1 MFNQS
6 LNDIN
11 VTSTD
16 SFFLLLDLF
25 LNPKVRCNKLGKLSI
40 LNFLVGIETS
50 LVQGS
55 SSTQY
60 GGRFWL
66 NNNGG
71 LELGNENSCF
81 LSQDWERAQKLMI
94 HALLNTNFGT
104 SEILKSSDREWE
116 SCVILHNL
124 GEETSSTLALK
135 AVLLVQLSAVNSGS
149 SLCLST
155 HAVTSGGINIKMD
168 NISWSK
174 FPVLNS
180 LLWSLLIDN
189 AFISVDQV
197 LLGLVR
203 ENTLHWLNLVVGH
216 DSSDLS
222 SHILVEASNL
232 DRSSGSQ
239 ESIVGSENNI
249 SSSFLSLSSDN
260 NGVSTVRSKAVNVGS
275 ELNFDNILVL
285 ELG

>member
-16 SFFLLLDLF
+16 SFFLLLDLL
-25 LNPKVRCNKLGKLSI
+25 LNPKVRCNKLGKFGI
-40 LNFLVGIETS
+40 LNFLVGVETS

-60 GGRFWL
+60 GGGFWL

-71 LELGNENSCF
+71 LELSNENSCF
-81 LSQDWERAQKLMI
+81 LSQDWVRAQKLMI
-94 HALLNTNFGT
+94 HALLNTNLGT

-168 NISWSK
+168 NISWSE

-189 AFISVDQV
+189 AFVSVDQV
-197 LLGLVR
+197 LLGLVG

-216 DSSDLS
+216 DSSDLG

-239 ESIVGSENNI
+239 ESIVGSEDNI
-249 SSSFLSLSSDN
+249 SSSFLGLSSDN
-260 NGVSTVRSKAVNVGS
+260 NGVSAVRSKAVNVAS

>member
-50 LVQGS
+50 LVKGS

-216 DSSDLS
+216 DSSDLG

-260 NGVSTVRSKAVNVGS
+260 NGVSTVRSKAVNVSS

>member
-16 SFFLLLDLF
+16 SFFLLLDLL

-50 LVQGS
+50 LVKGS

-155 HAVTSGGINIKMD
+155 HAITSGGINIKMD

-249 SSSFLSLSSDN
+249 SSSFLGLSSDN

>member
-16 SFFLLLDLF
+16 SFFLLLDLL
-25 LNPKVRCNKLGKLSI
+25 LNPKVRCNKLGKFGI

-216 DSSDLS
+216 DSSDLG

-249 SSSFLSLSSDN
+249 GSSFLSLSSDN